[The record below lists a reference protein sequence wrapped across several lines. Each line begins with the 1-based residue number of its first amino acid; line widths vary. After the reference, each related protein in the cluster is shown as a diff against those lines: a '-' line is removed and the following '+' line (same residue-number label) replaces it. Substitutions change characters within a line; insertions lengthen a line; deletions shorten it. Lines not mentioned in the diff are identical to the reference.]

1 MRNVFDTHQAG
12 KLLGLPRLSLAWLLS
27 NYCGIDV
34 DKQYQLADWRIRPL
48 PKEMVFYARQD
59 TRYLIWWMVQL
70 AEDET
75 NVYGKYL

>member
-1 MRNVFDTHQAG
+1 MCLTHTRQASSAG
-12 KLLGLPRLSLAWLLS
+12 LAQIVLGVVALKL
-27 NYCGIDV
+27 YCGIAV
-34 DKQYQLADWRIRPL
+34 DKQYQLAELKNKAP
-48 PKEMVFYARQD
+48 ARQD